1 MLEFLFELIFEI
13 IIEGSFELGASKKV
27 WLPIRI
33 LSLILF
39 IAIYVGFFALFIF
52 VSISIMETNLAG
64 GILLLVIFVAIAVGG
79 VYGFAKKYKERRK
92 KS

>member
-1 MLEFLFELIFEI
+1 LEFLFELIFEI

-33 LSLILF
+33 LAMILF
-39 IAIYVGFFALFIF
+39 IAIYVGFFALFIY

-64 GILLLVIFVAIAVGG
+64 GILLLVLFAAIAVGG
-79 VYGFAKKYKERRK
+79 AYGFVKKYKERRK